1 MCYYFNI
8 RTFGGVIMLS
18 YNKLNG
24 IEEKVEKLLQSQ
36 ITIKEISEDT
46 GISESILKKLSSGEQ
61 NISNAKYNTVKCLY
75 NYYIEKS
82 SEIDLNPNKKSDFRN
97 VKIPKRIRDLIE
109 DIDKAIQDVNQNKQ
123 TVTLEVKNVYKNNK
137 DGNVYFKRKELG
149 INDIIGLGL
158 DETTEPKGIR
168 EGYKIIIRTPFKDQI
183 SHINDFKIVFDKQ
196 ILINNLKQ
204 IKHEGGKIWINKK
217 ESTRSID
224 VSPKQTSIDKFKSF
238 DYIGGFERFFMSIE
252 IE

>member
-1 MCYYFNI
+1 
-8 RTFGGVIMLS
+8 MLS

-61 NISNAKYNTVKCLY
+61 SISNAKYGTIQQLY
-75 NYYIEKS
+75 NYYIEHSDNITLFNNNNNSDYRHVK
-82 SEIDLNPNKKSDFRN
+82 LPKK
-97 VKIPKRIRDLIE
+97 IRDLIS
-109 DIDKAIQDVNQNKQ
+109 DIDKAIEDINQNKQ
-123 TVTLEVKNVYKNNK
+123 TVILEVQDVYTNSKN
-137 DGNVYFKRKELG
+137 GNVYLKRKELE
-149 INDIIGLGL
+149 INDIIALGL
-158 DETTEPKGIR
+158 DETTEPRGAR
-168 EGYKIIIRTPFKDQI
+168 EPYKLIIRTPFKNQI
-183 SHINDFKIVFDKQ
+183 SHINNFKIVFDKQ